1 MKSRIITATTLIL
14 FSCIS
19 FSAIAQTDFTNKAE
33 ATNQIVDSVKEGKWI
48 EYFNTALKETAKDS
62 ATYYRLVIYNKGREN
77 GIARRY
83 MIAEDVLLAETPYVN
98 GRREGIAKGYFPNG
112 VLKVVTN
119 FHNDQIE
126 GVQKQYYQNG
136 KTDWIIPYYS
146 SKIHGIAKEYYPT
159 DTLKAEIP
167 YSYGA
172 KYGVSKEYYDDG
184 ELKTETPYVN
194 GAKSG
199 VEKMYYKFSPETPN
213 KRNPDNIEWQ
223 TPYTNGK
230 INGTQLH
237 YSTDGS
243 KTEFEFLNGKKI

>member
-1 MKSRIITATTLIL
+1 MKSSRITATILIL

-33 ATNQIVDSVKEGKWI
+33 ATNQIVDSMKEGKWI
-48 EYFNTALKETAKDS
+48 EYFNTTLKETTKDS

-98 GRREGIAKGYFPNG
+98 GKREGIAKGYFPNG

-126 GVQKQYYQNG
+126 GVQKQYYQDG
-136 KTDWIIPYYS
+136 RTDWIIPYYS
-146 SKIHGIAKEYYPT
+146 SKIHGIAKEYYPS

-172 KYGVSKEYYDDG
+172 KYGISKEYYDDG
-184 ELKTETPYVN
+184 ELKSETPYVN
-194 GAKSG
+194 GGRSG
-199 VEKMYYKFSPETPN
+199 IQKIYYKFSKDSPN
-213 KRNPDNIEWQ
+213 KKNLDNIEWQ
-223 TPYTNGK
+223 TPYKNDQ
-230 INGTQLH
+230 INGTQLYYDIH
-237 YSTDGS
+237 GN
-243 KTEFEFLNGKKI
+243 KTEYNFMNDKKI